1 MRRLFDCI
9 EIFGLACYGYVVL
22 SHSIQPLEPGA
33 LILSTGIVIFLAGH
47 HGRSAILS
55 LARVTFALS
64 DMLRRIGQTF
74 VRVPEFFSTLWRPV
88 NNDSSIDRRVREI
101 GWERLIKVG
110 FCIVVGALAV
120 SLIKGSAIQDIRA
133 TKIEKLEPPYAPQPF
148 QKRWESPNEPSGIGG
163 PGQDDAEWE
172 IVPPAAPPVA
182 KRPRQQKVRP
192 MSNPWDFPK
201 F

>member
-9 EIFGLACYGYVVL
+9 EIFGLVCYGYVVL

-55 LARVTFALS
+55 LARITFALS
-64 DMLRRIGQTF
+64 YMLRRVGHFF
-74 VRVPEFFSTLWRPV
+74 VRVPEFFSALWRPA
-88 NNDSSIDRRVREI
+88 NNDSSLDRRVRQI

-120 SLIKGSAIQDIRA
+120 SLIRGSAIPDIRE
-133 TKIEKLEPPYAPQPF
+133 TKIEKLEPPDAPQPF
-148 QKRWESPNEPSGIGG
+148 QKRWEAPNERSGIGG
-163 PGQDDAEWE
+163 PGVDVAEWE
-172 IVPPAAPPVA
+172 IVPPTAPPVA
-182 KRPRQQKVRP
+182 KRARQRKVRP